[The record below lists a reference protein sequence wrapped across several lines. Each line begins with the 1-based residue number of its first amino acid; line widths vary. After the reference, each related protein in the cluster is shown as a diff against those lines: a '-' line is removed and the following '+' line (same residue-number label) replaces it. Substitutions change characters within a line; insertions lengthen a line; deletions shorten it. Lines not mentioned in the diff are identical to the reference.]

1 MDERLR
7 AEEHLRVIRTLM
19 ERATIYRAISAPTA
33 LLGGCLALGLA
44 AFIQVREHRWA
55 ERAPEVM
62 RHISTREFAALWLAA
77 LVLVLILNTFLVQRE
92 AGRDNRPLISP
103 AMKLALRAILP
114 CLALPAAVTIWFFY
128 DGYEFD
134 NELLL
139 VRVWIGFYGLAL
151 IATQHFAPRS
161 LVYLG
166 WAFLLT
172 AVGMTIATRQL
183 EYYATPLVPN
193 LAMGVTFGLYH
204 LIYAACVWRSAPAR
218 LRDE

>member
-1 MDERLR
+1 MDDRTP

-33 LLGGCLALGLA
+33 LFGGCIALGLA
-44 AFIQVREHRWA
+44 IFIQVREHRWA
-55 ERAPEVM
+55 AHAPEVM
-62 RHISTREFAALWLAA
+62 RHITTREFAALWLAA
-77 LVLVLILNTFLVQRE
+77 LVLVLILNTYFVRRE
-92 AGRDNRPLISP
+92 AMRDGRRLFSP

-139 VRVWIGFYGLAL
+139 VRTWIGFYGLAL

-172 AVGMTIATRQL
+172 AVIMTIASRQL

-193 LAMGVTFGLYH
+193 VAMGATFGVYH
-204 LIYAACVWRSAPAR
+204 LIYALCVWRSPATP
-218 LRDE
+218 LE

>member
-1 MDERLR
+1 MPDHAE

-19 ERATIYRAISAPTA
+19 ERATVYRAISTPTA
-33 LLGGCLALGLA
+33 FFGGCIAIALT
-44 AFIQVREHRWA
+44 AFIQLREHHWA
-55 ERAPEVM
+55 QHAPEVM
-62 RHISTREFAALWLAA
+62 RHISTREFAGLWLVA
-77 LVLVLILNTFLVQRE
+77 LVLVLSVNGYFVRRE
-92 AGRDNRPLISP
+92 AKRDGRPLISP
-103 AMKLALRAILP
+103 AMKLALRSILP
-114 CLALPAAVTIWFFY
+114 CLALPAAITIWFFY

-139 VRVWIGFYGLAL
+139 VRAWIGFYGLAL

-172 AVGMTIATRQL
+172 AVAMTIFSRQL

-193 LAMGVTFGLYH
+193 LAMGATFGLYH
-204 LIYAACVWRSAPAR
+204 LIYAAGVWRPSSRP
-218 LRDE
+218 

>member
-1 MDERLR
+1 MSDHSA

-19 ERATIYRAISAPTA
+19 ERATVYRAISAPTA
-33 LLGGCLALGLA
+33 LFGGGLALALA
-44 AFIQVREHRWA
+44 VFIQLREYRWA
-55 ERAPEVM
+55 QHAPEVM
-62 RHISTREFAALWLAA
+62 RHISTRGFATLWLVA
-77 LVLVLILNTFLVQRE
+77 LVLVLNVNAFFVQRE
-92 AGRDNRPLISP
+92 AKRSCRPFISP

-139 VRVWIGFYGLAL
+139 VRTWIGFYGLAL

-161 LVYLG
+161 LVFLG

-172 AVGMTIATRQL
+172 AVAMTIFSRQL
-183 EYYATPLVPN
+183 EYYSTPLVPN
-193 LAMGVTFGLYH
+193 AAMGATFGLYH
-204 LIYAACVWRSAPAR
+204 LIYAACVWRSPATPR
-218 LRDE
+218 E

>member
-1 MDERLR
+1 MADHAA

-19 ERATIYRAISAPTA
+19 ERATVYRAISAPTA
-33 LLGGCLALGLA
+33 LIGGCVALLLAVS
-44 AFIQVREHRWA
+44 IQWREHHWA
-55 ERAPEVM
+55 QHAPEVM

-77 LVLVLILNTFLVQRE
+77 LVLVLLINIWFVRRE
-92 AGRDNRPLISP
+92 AQRDGRPLISP

-114 CLALPAAVTIWFFY
+114 CLALSAAVTIWFFY

-139 VRVWIGFYGLAL
+139 VRTWIGFYGLAL
-151 IATQHFAPRS
+151 VATQHFAPRS

-172 AVGMTIATRQL
+172 AVVMTIASRQL

-193 LAMGVTFGLYH
+193 VAMGATFGVYH
-204 LIYAACVWRSAPAR
+204 LIYAACVWRAPATP
-218 LRDE
+218 LE

>member
-1 MDERLR
+1 MSDNSA

-33 LLGGCLALGLA
+33 LFGGALAVVLA
-44 AFIQVREHRWA
+44 AFIQLREHHWA
-55 ERAPEVM
+55 QHAPEVM
-62 RHISTREFAALWLAA
+62 RHISTRGFAALWLVA
-77 LVLVLILNTFLVQRE
+77 LMLSLNVNAYFVQRE
-92 AGRDNRPLISP
+92 AKRDGRPLFSP

-114 CLALPAAVTIWFFY
+114 CLALPAAITIWFFY

-139 VRVWIGFYGLAL
+139 VRAWIGFYGLAL

-172 AVGMTIATRQL
+172 AVAMTIFSRQL

-193 LAMGVTFGLYH
+193 VAMGATFGLYH
-204 LIYAACVWRSAPAR
+204 VIYAACVWRSSSRP
-218 LRDE
+218 